1 MPDNMR
7 QLVFCLLVLLSFPL
21 FAENLPASFFQEE
34 GRMYVV
40 DKDYNLNSKIVN
52 VADGCRVKFEGGS
65 LCNGEL
71 KGNNTQIEAN
81 YQHVFKDGLKL
92 SGTWRTE
99 AWLPEWFGAQGKK
112 GYYDKEPIQR
122 ALDAANNTDVKIV
135 RLLGKTYYTNAPL
148 KIYPYISVIG
158 AEQKASWLYASQI
171 MTMADCDAIQ
181 ITSTNSKVIGVTLK
195 NLIVRNGNSSDFK
208 NVGIYIRKDEKDFG
222 VKELRIE
229 NVQVLYFNCGIK
241 ADLYGNGS
249 LASCELISLGCM
261 RNNIGLEI
269 SGHYNGGKN
278 GHKVW
283 MNFNRFE
290 FCRFE
295 GNRVGGVYVH
305 DLWNCM
311 SNVFDNCCIESN
323 GLEYS
328 LSQYKSQGTFGMKF
342 SNSSA
347 GVTGGNAFRDCYFE
361 VNIPRRVGNNPQ
373 SGEYTDGNYVYPSD
387 FMVNK
392 AVGNVILQQHSFV
405 FENCVCSRNKNLV
418 LLNDNSHV
426 KITGTTV
433 YDLGST
439 NGKDNTRYFIE
450 FNDGYVPSSV
460 ISKDNFFST
469 TDKHTLKYFHFIKV
483 PNVTTSKYNIKKGD
497 SVDGGTVEINNASV
511 KQLIK

>member
-40 DKDYNLNSKIVN
+40 DKDYNLNSKTVN

-81 YQHVFKDGLKL
+81 YQHVFKDGLRL
-92 SGTWRTE
+92 SGTWRVE
-99 AWLPEWFGAQGKK
+99 SWLPEWFGAQGEN
-112 GYYDKEPIQR
+112 GYYDTDPIQR

-135 RLLGKTYYTNAPL
+135 RLLGKTYYTDATL
-148 KIYPYISVIG
+148 KVYPYVSVIG

-171 MTMADCDAIQ
+171 MPMTKCDAIQ
-181 ITSTNSKVIGVTLK
+181 ITSSNNKATGITLK
-195 NLIVRNGNSSDFK
+195 NLIVRNGNSK
-208 NVGIYIRKDEKDFG
+208 EYNNVGILIKKDEKSFG
-222 VKELRIE
+222 VSELRIE
-229 NVQVLYFNCGIK
+229 NVQVLYFDCGIK
-241 ADLYGNGS
+241 ADLFGAGAFAYNEFS
-249 LASCELISLGCM
+249 LVECAH
-261 RNNIGLEI
+261 NNIGLEV

-290 FCRFE
+290 FCRFAS
-295 GNRVGGVYVH
+295 NRVGGVYVH
-305 DLWNCM
+305 DLWNCL

-323 GLEYS
+323 GLEYNLS
-328 LSQYKSQGTFGMKF
+328 LYKSQGIFGVKF
-342 SNSSA
+342 ANSHA
-347 GVTGGNAFRDCYFE
+347 GVTGGNVFRDSYFE
-361 VNIPRRVGNNPQ
+361 INLPRRAGINAQ
-373 SGEYTDGNYVYPSD
+373 QGEYTDGNYVYPSG
-387 FMVNK
+387 FMENK
-392 AVGNVILQQHSFV
+392 AVGNVIMQQYRFT
-405 FENCVCSRNKNLV
+405 FENCVCSRNKNMV

-426 KITGTTV
+426 RITGTTV

-439 NGKDNTRYFIE
+439 KSGDDTRYFIE

-460 ISKDNFFST
+460 ISEDNMFST
-469 TDKHTLKYFHFIKV
+469 SDKHTLKYFHFIKV
-483 PNVTTSKYNIKKGD
+483 PNVLTSKYNIKKED
-497 SVDGGTVEINNASV
+497 IVDGGVVEINNASI
-511 KQLIK
+511 KQLLK